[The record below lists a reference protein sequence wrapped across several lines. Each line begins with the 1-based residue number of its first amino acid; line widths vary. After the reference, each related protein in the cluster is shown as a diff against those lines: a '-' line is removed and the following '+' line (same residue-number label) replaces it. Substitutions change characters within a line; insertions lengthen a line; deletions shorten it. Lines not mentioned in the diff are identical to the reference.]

1 MVKVYLAAA
10 TMSAAILAAGLPALA
25 RGPWDGAGGPGAPAP
40 FGAGHRPGGPGGVF
54 FERLIFP
61 CRSTCRD
68 GGRTCL
74 DSADATAVSCAEST
88 CADAV
93 TAARSACADDLGA
106 AECRDARNT
115 LRDCAQ
121 SCLTTRRTAADA
133 CHTTVDDCLDACDDT
148 TAE

>member
-10 TMSAAILAAGLPALA
+10 TMSAAILGASLPAA
-25 RGPWDGAGGPGAPAP
+25 AHGHGRFGGPGPGRPPGGPGA
-40 FGAGHRPGGPGGVF
+40 VF

-61 CRSTCRD
+61 CRASCMD

-93 TAARSACADDLGA
+93 TAARSACAADLEA
-106 AECRDARNT
+106 EECRDTRNT

-121 SCLTTRRTAADA
+121 SCLTTQRTAADA
-133 CHTTVDDCLDACDDT
+133 CRTTVDECLDACDDT